1 MTSEKAEYI
10 VSLPVSAIITEEYNV
25 IVNSGALTGYRISD
39 DAIEEMS
46 QNPKL
51 FQSDSTNILCI
62 IQVRV
67 CKEVTGVSSATR
79 QYRQI
84 ISKLCM

>member
-1 MTSEKAEYI
+1 M
-10 VSLPVSAIITEEYNV
+10 
-25 IVNSGALTGYRISD
+25 VNSGALTGNRIS

-51 FQSDSTNILCI
+51 LQPDSTNTPRI

-67 CKEVTGVSSATR
+67 CKEVTGISSAKR
-79 QYRQI
+79 HYRQI

>member
-1 MTSEKAEYI
+1 M
-10 VSLPVSAIITEEYNV
+10 SAIITEEYNV
-25 IVNSGALTGYRISD
+25 IENSGGLTGYRISD

-51 FQSDSTNILCI
+51 LEPDSTNIACI

-79 QYRQI
+79 QY
-84 ISKLCM
+84 